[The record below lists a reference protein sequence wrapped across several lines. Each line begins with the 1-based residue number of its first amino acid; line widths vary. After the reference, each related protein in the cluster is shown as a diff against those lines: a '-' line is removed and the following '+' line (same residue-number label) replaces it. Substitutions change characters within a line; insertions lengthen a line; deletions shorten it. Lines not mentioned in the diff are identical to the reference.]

1 MKNNIVRLLSAVL
14 SLALLPACLLCA
26 CKPGSN
32 GGDTTPA
39 EESTGTPE
47 PRLLT
52 VVDKGEAKLEE
63 CIPLMRNLNRSA
75 QQDGGNDE
83 AGSIGG
89 KT

>member
-1 MKNNIVRLLSAVL
+1 MMAQIHGIAGYAAKAGLRLLRRCL
-14 SLALLPACLLCA
+14 SCNAF
-26 CKPGSN
+26 
-32 GGDTTPA
+32 A
-39 EESTGTPE
+39 ED
-47 PRLLT
+47 
-52 VVDKGEAKLEE
+52 VVKGEAKLEE